1 MAIVPRTW
9 VRWEVER
16 KPLAEVRIRQMKMPR
31 SLYLVSRRGAKL
43 SHAAEGLMRLLHAWP
58 AFPQLQWRENR
69 ESREC
74 SPVDVSIEGK
84 RCQPVPE
91 SAGADQ
97 EISVVT

>member
-43 SHAAEGLMRLLHAWP
+43 SHAAEGLMRLLHA
-58 AFPQLQWRENR
+58 
-69 ESREC
+69 
-74 SPVDVSIEGK
+74 
-84 RCQPVPE
+84 
-91 SAGADQ
+91 
-97 EISVVT
+97 